1 MFKNSLRPAILV
13 GLSLLWVMSGPAS
26 AQEAPLAQVRQA
38 DQSPHADPAPNPCE
52 APKKKKKGRGLG
64 GLLKAARS
72 SGLTNLAGMG
82 GMGKGGVLASTA
94 LGAAVSL
101 GETAAKADVA
111 TPAADGC

>member
-1 MFKNSLRPAILV
+1 MLKNSSRPPIFI
-13 GLSLLWVMSGPAS
+13 GLSLLCVMSGPAS
-26 AQEAPLAQVRQA
+26 AQEAPLARVQQA
-38 DQSPHADPAPNPCE
+38 DQSAHADPAPNPCE
-52 APKKKKKGRGLG
+52 APKKKKGRGLG

-101 GETAAKADVA
+101 GETAAKADAA